1 MEIAIGIVF
10 LAILVGAGSIALFI
24 AVYWLLKK
32 LKRR

>member
-10 LAILVGAGSIALFI
+10 LAVLAGAGTIALFI

-32 LKRR
+32 RKGR